1 MNRAPALLLL
11 LAGLA
16 LAGGGKPAKVKLA
29 PDEKALL
36 DLLNKERKK
45 EKLPELTLNAT
56 LCKAAR
62 RHSENMAKQEKMS
75 HQLDGKSVGDR
86 VTETGYDWLSIGENL
101 AKSEA
106 EGPGDPPASPPEEIH
121 KMWMDSKGHRENI
134 LNPKYRE
141 VGIAKARSSKG
152 TYYYTQVFASR
163 RR

>member
-1 MNRAPALLLL
+1 MTRAAALLLV

-16 LAGGGKPAKVKLA
+16 LAGGDRPAKAKLA
-29 PDEKALL
+29 PDEKALV

-45 EKLPELTLNAT
+45 EKLPELTVNAA
-56 LCKAAR
+56 LCQAAR

-75 HQLDGKSVGDR
+75 HQLDGKGVGDR
-86 VTETGYDWLSIGENL
+86 VTEAGYAWRAVGENL

-141 VGIAKARSSKG
+141 VGIGKARSSKG
-152 TYYYTQVFASR
+152 TYYYTQVFAVR
-163 RR
+163 QR